1 MGPQPR
7 ILVVDDEPAVLL
19 TYTLILEQNGFAVEA
34 VQSVQEAK
42 VALGSKQ
49 FDLVVCDL
57 SLSTNSAH
65 RGRGGLE
72 VIEYARKRQP
82 KVGAVLLTGFADK
95 ETTEEAA
102 RRSVALL
109 FKPIDIQELLSTLR
123 LLAGGS
129 AA

>member
-1 MGPQPR
+1 MGPKPR

-19 TYTLILEQNGFAVEA
+19 TYTLILEQNGYAVEA

-42 VALGSKQ
+42 AALESKH
-49 FDLVVCDL
+49 FELVVCDL
-57 SLSTNSAH
+57 SLRTNSAH
-65 RGRGGLE
+65 RGYGGLE
-72 VIEYARKRQP
+72 VIEYARKQQP
-82 KVGAVLLTGFADK
+82 KIGTVLLTGFADK

-102 RRSVALL
+102 RRGVALL
-109 FKPIDIQELLSTLR
+109 FKPIDVQELLSTLR

>member
-1 MGPQPR
+1 MASKPR

-19 TYTLILEQNGFAVEA
+19 TYTLILEQNGYAVEA
-34 VQSVQEAK
+34 MQSVDEAK
-42 VALGSKQ
+42 TALKEKH

-57 SLSTNSAH
+57 SLHTNSAH

-82 KVGAVLLTGFADK
+82 KVGVVLLTGFADK

-102 RRSVALL
+102 RRGVALL
-109 FKPIDIQELLSTLR
+109 FKPIDVQELLNTLR

>member
-1 MGPQPR
+1 MGPKPR

-19 TYTLILEQNGFAVEA
+19 TYTLILEQNGYAVEA

-42 VALGSKQ
+42 AALESKH
-49 FDLVVCDL
+49 FELVVCDL
-57 SLSTNSAH
+57 SLRTNSAH
-65 RGRGGLE
+65 RGYGGLE
-72 VIEYARKRQP
+72 VIEYARKQQP
-82 KVGAVLLTGFADK
+82 KIGTVLLTGFADK

-102 RRSVALL
+102 RRGVALL
-109 FKPIDIQELLSTLR
+109 FKPIDVQDLLSTLR